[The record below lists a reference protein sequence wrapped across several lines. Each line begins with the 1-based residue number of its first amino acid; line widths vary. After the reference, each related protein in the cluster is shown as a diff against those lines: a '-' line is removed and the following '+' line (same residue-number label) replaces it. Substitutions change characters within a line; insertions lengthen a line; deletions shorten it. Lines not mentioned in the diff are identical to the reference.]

1 MGLIICNQLIDIYC
15 IELRLLEN
23 ISKKEIIEF
32 INYFKGDLAL
42 KLCSIHNYNNGFIN
56 AGLNYKK
63 KNNCAKINYYFPINI
78 NSKLEEKILNN
89 ELETLAANSF
99 FEKSKKVPNISSKI
113 FKAGQCINNYEA
125 IIVEMNT
132 HWTENKS
139 K

>member
-1 MGLIICNQLIDIYC
+1 
-15 IELRLLEN
+15 R
-23 ISKKEIIEF
+23 
-32 INYFKGDLAL
+32 DLAL
-42 KLCSIHNYNNGFIN
+42 RLCPATDYNGGFIS

-63 KNNCAKINYYFPINI
+63 GGCAKINYYFPINI
-78 NSKLEEKILNN
+78 NSKLEEKILTN

-99 FEKSKKVPNISSKI
+99 FEKNKKVPNISSKI

-132 HWTENKS
+132 HWTENKN